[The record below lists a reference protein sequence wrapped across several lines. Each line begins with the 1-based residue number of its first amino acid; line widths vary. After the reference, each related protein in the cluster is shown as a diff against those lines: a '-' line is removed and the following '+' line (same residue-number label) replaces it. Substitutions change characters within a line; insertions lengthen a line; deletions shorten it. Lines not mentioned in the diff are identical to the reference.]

1 MSFGIDILD
10 YYLGMDDIDNLRTG
24 INDIDNQIFSLLIQR
39 LGLVYNIGHLQK
51 IEKKP
56 IRDRDREDNIYY
68 RIDSQYQGR
77 NGLFLKDIYKTI
89 LNESVR
95 IQKEKN

>member
-1 MSFGIDILD
+1 MTFGIDILE

-51 IEKKP
+51 MEKKP
-56 IRDRDREDNIYY
+56 IRDIDREDNIYY

-77 NGLFLKDIYKTI
+77 NGLFLKDIYKTV
-89 LNESVR
+89 LNECVR
-95 IQKEKN
+95 IQNEKN

>member
-10 YYLGMDDIDNLRTG
+10 YYLGMDDIDNLRSG

-51 IEKKP
+51 KEKNS
-56 IRDRDREDNIYY
+56 IRDIDRENNIYY

-77 NGLFLKDIYKTI
+77 NGLFLKDIYKTV
-89 LNESVR
+89 LNECVR
-95 IQKEKN
+95 IQNEKN

>member
-10 YYLGMDDIDNLRTG
+10 YYLGMDDIDNLRSG

-39 LGLVYNIGHLQK
+39 LGLVYNIGNLQK
-51 IEKKP
+51 KEKNS
-56 IRDRDREDNIYY
+56 IRDIDRENNIYF

-95 IQKEKN
+95 IQNEKN

>member
-10 YYLGMDDIDNLRTG
+10 YYLGMDDIDNLRSG

-39 LGLVYNIGHLQK
+39 LGLVYNIGNLQK
-51 IEKKP
+51 KEKKS
-56 IRDRDREDNIYY
+56 IRDIDRENNIYY

-77 NGLFLKDIYKTI
+77 NGLFLKDIYKTV
-89 LNESVR
+89 LNECVR
-95 IQKEKN
+95 IQNEKN

>member
-10 YYLGMDDIDNLRTG
+10 YYLGMDDIDNLRSG

-39 LGLVYNIGHLQK
+39 LGLVYNIGNLQK
-51 IEKKP
+51 KEKNS
-56 IRDRDREDNIYY
+56 IRDIDRENNIYF

-77 NGLFLKDIYKTI
+77 NGLFLKDIYKTV
-89 LNESVR
+89 LNECVR
-95 IQKEKN
+95 IQNEKN

>member
-1 MSFGIDILD
+1 MTFGIDILE

-39 LGLVYNIGHLQK
+39 LGLVYNIGNLQK
-51 IEKKP
+51 MEKKP
-56 IRDRDREDNIYY
+56 IRDIEREDNIYY

-77 NGLFLKDIYKTI
+77 NGLFLKDIYKTV
-89 LNESVR
+89 LNECVR
-95 IQKEKN
+95 IQNEKN

>member
-1 MSFGIDILD
+1 MSFGIDILE
-10 YYLGMDDIDNLRTG
+10 YYLSMDDIDNLRSG

-51 IEKKP
+51 MENKP
-56 IRDRDREDNIYY
+56 IKDKDREDNIYY
-68 RIDSQYQGR
+68 RIGSQYQGR
-77 NGLFLKDIYKTI
+77 NGLYLKDIYKTI

-95 IQKEKN
+95 IQNEKN

>member
-10 YYLGMDDIDNLRTG
+10 YYLGMDDIDNLRSG

-51 IEKKP
+51 MKKKP
-56 IRDRDREDNIYY
+56 IKDKDREDNIYY
-68 RIDSQYQGR
+68 RIESQYQGR
-77 NGLFLKDIYKTI
+77 NGLYLKDIYKTI
-89 LNESVR
+89 LNESLR

>member
-10 YYLGMDDIDNLRTG
+10 YYLGMDDIDNLRSG

-39 LGLVYNIGHLQK
+39 LGLVYNIGNLQK
-51 IEKKP
+51 KEKNS
-56 IRDRDREDNIYY
+56 IRDIDRENNIYY

-77 NGLFLKDIYKTI
+77 NGLFLKDIYKTV
-89 LNESVR
+89 LNECVR
-95 IQKEKN
+95 IQNEKN